1 MLNSARQLVAPPCRC
16 IGVGG
21 KTLIFIHGFLDAG
34 DIWMP
39 VIRQIQTSQM
49 RSILFDLPGM
59 GERYSEEGPFTLR
72 RFADEVSAI
81 INAVDGRI
89 VLVGHS
95 MGTQIADLAA
105 AANPERIDGLVLLA
119 PIPLAGTHL
128 PDEAIAPFK
137 SLAGDIDAHR
147 QIRKQLT
154 SRLVG
159 AAFDAL
165 VALGLR
171 DRAEAVS
178 TFVDAWNTGDAD
190 GNELSRFTAPTLVL
204 RGADDRFVT
213 ADLVASAVLQRFSNV
228 RSSSVAH
235 AGHWPQAEQ
244 PALVAR
250 LIDEFLG
257 KIGWS

>member
-1 MLNSARQLVAPPCRC
+1 
-16 IGVGG
+16 
-21 KTLIFIHGFLDAG
+21 
-34 DIWMP
+34 MP
-39 VIRQIQTSQM
+39 VIRQFRTSQI

-59 GERYSEEGPFTLR
+59 GERYGEEGPFTLR
-72 RFADEVSAI
+72 RCADEVSAI
-81 INAVDGRI
+81 INAVDSRI

-105 AANPERIDGLVLLA
+105 AADPDRIDGLILLA

-137 SLAGDIDAHR
+137 SLAADVDAQR

-154 SRLVG
+154 AGLDG

-190 GNELSRFTAPTLVL
+190 GNGLSRFTAPTLVL
-204 RGADDRFVT
+204 RGTDDGFVT

-228 RSSSVAH
+228 RFSSVAH
-235 AGHWPQAEQ
+235 AGHWPQVEQ
-244 PALVAR
+244 PALVVR
-250 LIDEFLG
+250 LIDEFLE
-257 KIGWS
+257 KIGWLRRPQLNPGRTLHGR

>member
-1 MLNSARQLVAPPCRC
+1 MA
-16 IGVGG
+16 
-21 KTLIFIHGFLDAG
+21 FLDAG

-213 ADLVASAVLQRFSNV
+213 ADLMASAVLQRFSNV